1 MDNYNDLTN
10 FLNKARLRFQTQQSE
25 IAKRICLTLKAELNR
40 RRDKVPEAAPVCI
53 SLADFLPKKQTDLS
67 ISLAR
72 CANVLNWREAGFGKL
87 PKELSKRIYASE
99 LIGPKGL
106 FESSSIRIGLLIQQE
121 QLAYPKHRHAAEE
134 LYLVLN
140 GHAYW
145 SIDDDP
151 AIIYPPDTKVHHK
164 SRQPHSMTTGAEPL
178 LAMWGWTGD
187 IKGDSYSI

>member
-1 MDNYNDLTN
+1 MANYSDLTN
-10 FLNKARLRFQTQQSE
+10 FLNAARLRFQSQESE
-25 IAKRICLTLKAELNR
+25 IAKRITLTLETKLNLR
-40 RRDKVPEAAPVCI
+40 KGKVRETAPVCI
-53 SLADFLPKKQTDLS
+53 SLVDFLPEKQSELS

-72 CANVLNWREAGFGKL
+72 CADLLYWREAGFGKL
-87 PKELSKRIYASE
+87 PKELSKHIYASE
-99 LIGPKGL
+99 LVGPNGL
-106 FESSSIRIGLLIQQE
+106 FENSKIRIGLLIQRE
-121 QLAYPKHRHAAEE
+121 QLAYPKHWHAAEE

-151 AIIYPPDTKVHHK
+151 AVLYPPDSFVHHR

-187 IKGDSYSI
+187 IDGDSYSI